1 MQQFVTPTMTMDEVA
16 RAQARVQAARE
27 SGHKFIPLD
36 LVDLSKNRVG
46 GCEFLNVE
54 PYTDVTPHGNVTRYN
69 FHVMGGE
76 ARFEYSPIHGMYR
89 YEMLDT
95 EHNRK
100 FLASHYSEN
109 PWKILDK
116 EVEKDVIA
124 RAKRIKPVITPEQGE
139 VFDPVQQMND
149 EQFDEQLAKMTREK
163 ERRERVHKNAG
174 EMRDS
179 LKSVRGEE
187 DEDESRPRRKY
198 KRRKKRRKGSR
209 KKAAPKSESTVKPQD
224 QQPDPGVVNMPSG
237 RVGVTPP

>member
-27 SGHKFIPLD
+27 SGHNFIPLE
-36 LVDLSKNRVG
+36 LINLSMNRVA

-54 PYTDVTPHGNVTRYN
+54 PYTDVTPHGNVTRFN

-76 ARFEYSPIHGMYR
+76 ARFEYSPVHGMYR

-116 EVEKDVIA
+116 EVEKDIIA
-124 RAKRIKPVITPEQGE
+124 RSKRIKPIITPDAGE
-139 VFDPVQQMND
+139 VFDPVQHMDDQQFA
-149 EQFDEQLAKMTREK
+149 EQYDKLKREK
-163 ERRERVHKNAG
+163 ERRERVAKNAG
-174 EMRDS
+174 ETRKTAEGTDEE
-179 LKSVRGEE
+179 GEE
-187 DEDESRPRRKY
+187 PRPRRKY

-209 KKAAPKSESTVKPQD
+209 KRAAPKSTSPTGVKPQD
-224 QQPDPGVVNMPSG
+224 PQPDAGVVNMPAG